1 MHSARQVQQKLDGL
15 RTYLKMNFGQPLT
28 QDKID
33 QCNQFI
39 AEIESEF
46 NTKK

>member
-1 MHSARQVQQKLDGL
+1 MHSAKQVQQKLEGL
-15 RTYLKMNFGQPLT
+15 RTYLKMNFGHPLT

>member
-1 MHSARQVQQKLDGL
+1 MHSVKQVQQKLNGL
-15 RTYLKMNFGQPLT
+15 RTYLKMNFWQPLT
-28 QDKID
+28 QYKID